1 MRRREF
7 ITLLGGAAAWPV
19 AARAQQA
26 EKVRRIGVF
35 QTVAENDPEIQVRLT
50 ALSQALRD
58 LGWTEGRNLQ
68 VELRGVAGGIE
79 RIRAAAA
86 ELVSY
91 HPDLLHVAST
101 QGVQEMLRQTQT
113 IPIVFVNI
121 GDPVETGLVASLAR
135 PGGNATGFMNIEP
148 SMGGKWLEL
157 LKEAA
162 PSTKRVLILVN
173 SGNDANRGAARIIE
187 SVAPSFGVEVS
198 SVEVSDG
205 AEIERAIETSARE
218 ANVGLIVSAGIPI
231 NDRRKLIFALAGR
244 YRLPALYYF
253 RYFVANGGLMSYGPD
268 VNDLYRRSASY
279 VDRILK
285 GEKPGDLPV
294 QAPTKYELVVNI
306 NAAKAIGLTMP
317 ESLLVRADEVLE

>member
-1 MRRREF
+1 
-7 ITLLGGAAAWPV
+7 
-19 AARAQQA
+19 
-26 EKVRRIGVF
+26 
-35 QTVAENDPEIQVRLT
+35 
-50 ALSQALRD
+50 
-58 LGWTEGRNLQ
+58 
-68 VELRGVAGGIE
+68 
-79 RIRAAAA
+79 
-86 ELVSY
+86 
-91 HPDLLHVAST
+91 
-101 QGVQEMLRQTQT
+101 MLRQTQT

-253 RYFVANGGLMSYGPD
+253 RYFVADGGLMSDGPD